1 MCVKADSWIIKM
13 AKEYNM
19 IEPFEEQLISRD
31 VFSYGVSSYGYDL
44 RIDRKIMRLKLMTEI
59 DAKKIKTSS
68 YREEGSDE
76 IIIMGGET
84 IIGKSVEY
92 FRMPRN
98 VIGLCFGKS
107 SYARLGVF
115 VNITPLEPE
124 WEGYITMAIYNS
136 NRSQIK
142 IYSGEGIAQ
151 VIFVGASEECKV
163 SYKDRKG
170 KYQAQKDIEVT
181 KV

>member
-1 MCVKADSWIIKM
+1 MCVKPDSWIIAM
-13 AKEYNM
+13 AEKFNM
-19 IEPFEEQLISRD
+19 IEPFQERLLSKN
-31 VFSYGVSSYGYDL
+31 VFSYGVSSYGYDM
-44 RIDRKIMRLKLMTEI
+44 RIDKKIMRLKLRTKI
-59 DAKKIKTSS
+59 DAKKIKVND
-68 YREEGSDE
+68 YQEEESNE
-76 IIIMGGET
+76 IMIKGGET
-84 IIGKSVEY
+84 IIGKSIEY
-92 FRMPRN
+92 FRIPKN

-107 SYARLGVF
+107 SYARLGII

-136 NRSQIK
+136 NKSQIK

-151 VIFVGASEECKV
+151 VIFVGASEECKI

-170 KYQAQKDIEVT
+170 KYQAQKGIEIT